1 MKDRKPMLAEH
12 PTTGFIGGGNMA
24 QAMLR
29 GLLAAGHP
37 ATRLLVADPQ
47 AEQRRRLA
55 GLAAG
60 LRVHADNASVATAAE
75 VLVVA
80 VKPQLM
86 ESVMQ
91 ALAASRRPAG
101 QLLVSVAAGISLAR
115 LAAWLGPVPLVR
127 VMPNQP
133 ALVGAGVS
141 VMAASAE
148 VTAGQRALADQ
159 LARSMGEAIW
169 MEDESLMD
177 AVTAVSG
184 SGPAYFYLL
193 MEAIEAAGIEL
204 GLPPILARRLT
215 LATAAGASRAALALE
230 LPPAELRASVTSPGG
245 TTAAAISVLEEGNL
259 RTLVGTALRAARD
272 RSLSLGQPP
281 TGD

>member
-1 MKDRKPMLAEH
+1 MQAEH
-12 PTTGFIGGGNMA
+12 PTIGFIGGGNMA

-37 ATRLLVADPQ
+37 ADRLRVADPQ
-47 AEQRRRLA
+47 PDQRERLA
-55 GLAAG
+55 GLAGG
-60 LRVHADNASVATAAE
+60 LGVEADNAPVAAAAD
-75 VLVVA
+75 VLVLA
-80 VKPQLM
+80 VKPQLIDG
-86 ESVMQ
+86 VMR
-91 ALAASRRPAG
+91 ALAGGSRPAG
-101 QLLVSVAAGISLAR
+101 QLVISVAAGISLAR
-115 LAAWLGPVPLVR
+115 LAAQLGDVPLVR

-141 VMAASAE
+141 VMAASAG
-148 VTAGQRALADQ
+148 VTAGQRALADR

-169 MEDESLMD
+169 IDDESLMD

-204 GLPPILARRLT
+204 GLPQPLARRLT
-215 LATAAGASRAALALE
+215 LATAAGAGRAALELE
-230 LPPAELRASVTSPGG
+230 LPPAGLRASVTSPGG
-245 TTAAAISVLEEGNL
+245 TTAAAIGVLEDANL
-259 RTLVGTALRAARD
+259 RALVSTALRAARD

-281 TGD
+281 GGG